1 TSMRGTGVG
10 NYATGT
16 ITMASLPPGAN
27 VVAAFLYWQ
36 SLEDS
41 ATFPLGLF
49 NSTALTGG
57 PILVTPTPA
66 YTYPVTTGQLL
77 GNDIPYSDQGG
88 NGQLRMYRA
97 DLLSYLSGGL
107 PAGAYTEKL
116 PDGGGALP
124 QAFGASMVVVYRVL
138 GQGPSGAMPLRA
150 VVIYDGAW
158 FNSTTPVTNIQG
170 FYDAKPSGSPA
181 ANYTYLY
188 SAGGNWQAPS
198 PVTASLSAH
207 SGAFSSSGPVG
218 GALAA
223 AILSTPV
230 NSSDG
235 DGLLDAWKATQGYYD
250 AMDGSWVDLAGAAS
264 GQKDVFVQI
273 DYMCSVVNADG
284 TCDTTPTIGHS
295 HLPSPAAL
303 QMVGDAFHAQHP
315 PINVHFDVGNNFQD
329 SPSPYIVPAPYA
341 QGGNIIQEEAC
352 HDDSSVSPSRLCI
365 FPDEPGVVPWTMGL
379 IMAETGPRNAPC
391 GTMTPTGPCVSRF
404 PHGRKDSYHYML
416 SGHAVGAPSWGVQN
430 TPTWGGFSISIS
442 GNGTNNVTVNVPSG
456 HGLSAIPKPRVT
468 IVGATSLPNLNGAY
482 DPSIQNDTM
491 FTLTNPNVNV
501 SGTLDSTTD
510 PNLAIVLG
518 IPSWNFK
525 NSELASISVSNN
537 VATVTTLVPHG
548 LSSASRVKVVG
559 EITPL
564 NGNGALLY
572 GTYGYPVLAITDDY
586 TFTITNPN
594 SDPNAAWGT
603 LTLTLLTSATDPDLA
618 IYSGDVS
625 TSSGMSD

>member
-1 TSMRGTGVG
+1 
-10 NYATGT
+10 
-16 ITMASLPPGAN
+16 
-27 VVAAFLYWQ
+27 
-36 SLEDS
+36 
-41 ATFPLGLF
+41 
-49 NSTALTGG
+49 
-57 PILVTPTPA
+57 
-66 YTYPVTTGQLL
+66 
-77 GNDIPYSDQGG
+77 
-88 NGQLRMYRA
+88 
-97 DLLSYLSGGL
+97 
-107 PAGAYTEKL
+107 
-116 PDGGGALP
+116 
-124 QAFGASMVVVYRVL
+124 
-138 GQGPSGAMPLRA
+138 
-150 VVIYDGAW
+150 
-158 FNSTTPVTNIQG
+158 
-170 FYDAKPSGSPA
+170 
-181 ANYTYLY
+181 
-188 SAGGNWQAPS
+188 
-198 PVTASLSAH
+198 
-207 SGAFSSSGPVG
+207 
-218 GALAA
+218 
-223 AILSTPV
+223 
-230 NSSDG
+230 
-235 DGLLDAWKATQGYYD
+235 
-250 AMDGSWVDLAGAAS
+250 
-264 GQKDVFVQI
+264 
-273 DYMCSVVNADG
+273 
-284 TCDTTPTIGHS
+284 
-295 HLPSPAAL
+295 
-303 QMVGDAFHAQHP
+303 
-315 PINVHFDVGNNFQD
+315 
-329 SPSPYIVPAPYA
+329 
-341 QGGNIIQEEAC
+341 
-352 HDDSSVSPSRLCI
+352 
-365 FPDEPGVVPWTMGL
+365 
-379 IMAETGPRNAPC
+379 
-391 GTMTPTGPCVSRF
+391 PTGPCVSRF

-625 TSSGMSD
+625 TSSGMSDIGGAHSLMALGLWDAADAVRVTTQAGTLMHELGHSLGLTHSGYYYDTPGAPPTLEANCKPNYQSVMNYLFQVDLLGPVGSVAPPLNYVV